1 MALLAVSGLPISRAN
16 ATVWQ
21 YAARPGAELELQ
33 LPAGAG
39 PFPVFIAVHGGGWES
54 GSRRDALPFC
64 RIVLEAG
71 FACAAVDY
79 RLAPGARFPAAVD
92 DIRAAVAFLRSRSG
106 QFKIS
111 PDQFILAGESAGGHL
126 AAVAAIRS
134 GGEQAIAGVMVFSGP
149 FDLVA
154 MSAPSRLLNVVP
166 DQISQLLGIHRWNEG
181 TVGAMKA
188 ASPTFLLTAKA
199 PPFLVI
205 RGAEDRL
212 VPAGQARSFC
222 EKAEALGVACTITTI
237 PNARHD
243 LWSETEMDRFGTL
256 WSGAVMNWARGI
268 LKVRAH

>member
-1 MALLAVSGLPISRAN
+1 MAVLAVSGMPISRAN

-39 PFPVFIAVHGGGWES
+39 PFPVFLAVHGGGWES

-92 DIRAAVAFLRSRSG
+92 DIRAAIGFLRSRSG
-106 QFKIS
+106 QLKIS
-111 PDQFILAGESAGGHL
+111 PDQIILAGESAGGHL
-126 AAVAAIRS
+126 AAVASIRS
-134 GGEQAIAGVMVFSGP
+134 GGEQGIAGVMVFSGP
-149 FDLVA
+149 FDLVE
-154 MSAPSRLLNVVP
+154 MSAPSRVLNVVP
-166 DQISQLLGIHRWNEG
+166 DQISQLLGIHSWNAD

-188 ASPTFLLTAKA
+188 ASPAFLITTKA

-222 EKAEALGVACTITTI
+222 AKAEAVGVVCTINTI

-243 LWSETEMDRFGTL
+243 LWSETEMDRFGTQ
-256 WSGAVMNWARGI
+256 WSGEIG
-268 LKVRAH
+268 RAHV